1 MKPLEVFS
9 NRLSDNIPIKI
20 NFRFVG
26 EIHKEDPTYTSVI
39 IDWESKL
46 SNFNFNIF

>member
-20 NFRFVG
+20 TFRFVG
-26 EIHKEDPTYTSVI
+26 EVHKEDPTYTSVI
-39 IDWESKL
+39 IDCKL
-46 SNFNFNIF
+46 